1 MKPVLL
7 AGETFHVTS
16 FASMGLEVGA
26 SSRYANGAT
35 RYIQALAAHGID
47 VVQIGGERCEA
58 EFPRSLE
65 ELSKYSAV
73 VISDVGALSLLYTP
87 ETRIGQRSVNR
98 LQLLRDWV
106 EQGGGLMMAGGYTG
120 YQGMTGSAMFHGTA
134 VEECLPVEIHP
145 SPDGLE
151 APEGLDPVIVDA
163 DHPVMRGLPSAMP
176 FVLGMNRVVSRA
188 NGEARTLVHCT
199 NRGRDLPLLAVRDY
213 GTGRSLAWM
222 TDIGPHWLSD
232 AFMHWDSYDQLM
244 TNMIRWLVK
253 HI

>member
-58 EFPRSLE
+58 EFPRSLDA
-65 ELSKYSAV
+65 LSAYSAV

-98 LQLLRDWV
+98 LELLRHWV
-106 EQGGGLMMAGGYTG
+106 EQGGALMMAGGYTG
-120 YQGMTGSAMFHGTA
+120 FQGMTGSAMFHGTA
-134 VEECLPVEIHP
+134 VEECLPVEIH
-145 SPDGLE
+145 SGPDGLE
-151 APEGLDPVIVDA
+151 APEGLDPVVIDGS
-163 DHPVMRGLPSAMP
+163 HPVMQGLTSAIP
-176 FVLGMNRVVSRA
+176 FVLGMNRVVARA
-188 NGEARTLVHCT
+188 NAEARTLVHCS
-199 NRGRDLPLLAVRDY
+199 NRGRDLPLLSVREY
-213 GTGRSLAWM
+213 GAGRSLAWT

-232 AFMHWDSYDQLM
+232 AFMQWDGYDRLM
-244 TNMIRWLVK
+244 TNMIRWLVRD
-253 HI
+253 I